1 MLLIPAF
8 VLYPS
13 VHHFADRG
21 LRRLIEEEY
30 ARQAKDQRP
39 ELQGKL
45 RTVLQQIDA
54 LDIPNLAASPRAQQG
69 ASNIAF
75 DMWANTNLA
84 TERLASSL
92 ELYDAEGRL
101 AAPVRVEPPRLRV
114 DDAALA

>member
-39 ELQGKL
+39 ELQAKL

-54 LDIPNLAASPRAQQG
+54 LEIPNLAAPARAQPARRTSRSTCGRTRISQPSAWPRRSSCTTPTARLEG
-69 ASNIAF
+69 A
-75 DMWANTNLA
+75 
-84 TERLASSL
+84 AS
-92 ELYDAEGRL
+92 R
-101 AAPVRVEPPRLRV
+101 
-114 DDAALA
+114 